1 MGIFYQTSANFGSL
15 TIGLLGLQPSLSTL
29 KLSICKLVPYNHVQY
44 SESLMEHFALL
55 TAAFLFG
62 GMLLFSVGF
71 GAMVFK
77 HLSPD
82 QARPF
87 IRQTFPYF
95 YIFVLATSL
104 VSTLTHLLVDYRAAI
119 SMLFI
124 FATTIP
130 TRQILMPA
138 INTAIDN
145 HQKKRFQ
152 YLHTLSVII
161 TLSHIMIAGAALCF
175 LK

>member
-1 MGIFYQTSANFGSL
+1 M
-15 TIGLLGLQPSLSTL
+15 L
-29 KLSICKLVPYNHVQY
+29 KLSICKLVPINNLLYL
-44 SESLMEHFALL
+44 ERLMEHFALL

-71 GAMVFK
+71 GTMVFK
-77 HLSPD
+77 HLPPD

-95 YIFVLATSL
+95 YIFVLAISL
-104 VSTLTHLLVDYRAAI
+104 VSALAHLLVDYRAAI
-119 SMLFI
+119 AMLFI

-138 INTAIDN
+138 INTATDN
-145 HQKKRFQ
+145 YQKRRFQ

-161 TLSHIMIAGAALCF
+161 TLSHIMIAGAVLCF
-175 LK
+175 LT